1 MKLAWLRHFSLP
13 VAMVLLMGVPAAPT
27 LAAADNVYSVHPLVS
42 NVAGTAPPK
51 RDPNLVNAWGLTAS
65 ATSPWWVADNGTS
78 VSTIYRTD
86 GTTVTIVPLVV
97 EVDGHPTGAVFWAT
111 GAARFVFDTEAG
123 QVRGWLGSGTK
134 TVVLADRS
142 AVGAIYKGLA
152 LATTAAG
159 DRFYAT
165 DFHNAR
171 VDVFDANFN
180 LVTSNGAFVDS
191 DLPSGYAPF
200 GVQTIGSRV
209 FVTYAKQD
217 AEATDEI
224 HGQGRGFV
232 DAYDTSGT
240 LLARVAQHGQLNA
253 PWGLALAPA
262 NFGRFSGDLLVGN
275 FGDGQINAYEEM
287 ANGRFERR
295 GELRDAGGKPLSIDG
310 LWALQFGHGSAS
322 NGPTNTLFFTAGP
335 NDESDGLLGSITAP

>member
-13 VAMVLLMGVPAAPT
+13 IAMVLLMGVSAAPT
-27 LAAADNVYSVHPLVS
+27 LAAAENAYAVHPLVS
-42 NVAGTAPPK
+42 NVAGAAPVT
-51 RDPNLVNAWGLTAS
+51 DPHLVNAWGLTAS
-65 ATSPWWVADNGTS
+65 ATSPWWVADNGTD
-78 VSTIYRTD
+78 VSTIYRAN
-86 GTTVTIVPLVV
+86 GSIVPLVV
-97 EVDGHPTGAVFWAT
+97 QVPVQPTGTVFW
-111 GAARFVFDTEAG
+111 GAARATFVFDTEAG
-123 QVRGWLGSGTK
+123 QVRGWKNTQGNQTI
-134 TVVLADRS
+134 VLADRS

-152 LATTAAG
+152 LATTLAG

-180 LVTSNGAFVDS
+180 LVTSGGAFVDA

-217 AEATDEI
+217 ADAADEI

-240 LLARVAQHGQLNA
+240 LLARVARHGQLDA

-287 ANGRFERR
+287 ANGRFEHR
-295 GELRDAGGKPLSIDG
+295 GELRDADGKPLSIDG
-310 LWALQFGHGSAS
+310 LWALQFGHGSAN